1 MEKEE
6 RRTMKIGE
14 KKQVTISAWKR
25 KPQGRDMKM
34 VTELTYLGKF
44 NGKPRYESQTKHIVG

>member
-1 MEKEE
+1 MEKEK

-25 KPQGRDMKM
+25 
-34 VTELTYLGKF
+34 TELTYLGKF
-44 NGKPRYESQTKHIVG
+44 NGKPRYESQTKHIAG